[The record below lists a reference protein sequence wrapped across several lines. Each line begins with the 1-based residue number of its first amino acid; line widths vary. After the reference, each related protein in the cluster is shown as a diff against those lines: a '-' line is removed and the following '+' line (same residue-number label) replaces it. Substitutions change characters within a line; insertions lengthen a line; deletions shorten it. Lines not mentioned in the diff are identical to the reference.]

1 MADTAANRL
10 DRWAKSLRAMPMTQA
25 NRLLWRTAFLFFVF
39 YGVVQVF
46 RGRYIGAVVQLGFV
60 SLATVYLIRD
70 WRAKRSGR

>member
-1 MADTAANRL
+1 M
-10 DRWAKSLRAMPMTQA
+10 
-25 NRLLWRTAFLFFVF
+25 FFVF

-70 WRAKRSGR
+70 WRAKRFGR